1 MKGENLF
8 SEIIIQLSSRH
19 KKCKLYWFR
28 CSCIVILL
36 LCHLFVSKILTGH
49 CRHSGCSVLFAV
61 LTKGDIPKLLRIS
74 TTAHEQKLP
83 IHSANERRPFMCW
96 GNQKCNSKCQKM
108 INVAHE
114 RCGVSCYRDGWVGA
128 EHTWGLPRYLHKR
141 CKSVF
146 PVHCPAPASSLLHH
160 LSLHS
165 VQTAYW
171 RCTVVVAKAS
181 NEGPQEG
188 S

>member
-61 LTKGDIPKLLRIS
+61 LTKGKRCHPETILRIS

-83 IHSANERRPFMCW
+83 IHSANERRPFMCC

-108 INVAHE
+108 INIADE
-114 RCGVSCYRDGWVGA
+114 SGGVGYQVTGMD
-128 EHTWGLPRYLHKR
+128 EDT
-141 CKSVF
+141 
-146 PVHCPAPASSLLHH
+146 
-160 LSLHS
+160 
-165 VQTAYW
+165 
-171 RCTVVVAKAS
+171 
-181 NEGPQEG
+181 
-188 S
+188 